1 MKSNRLPVIA
11 CCVVLAGMSL
21 PARSQDL
28 SGRWLYGFSLSTQ
41 KFIGNQSDSANVL
54 LSSGNAATGRVAQ
67 AGYGLGVAGSLER
80 RFSSRMGLGLS
91 LGYATLPFSL
101 QLNLPNFTATS
112 ALRTQLLSSEL
123 LFDYELTSHM
133 LFRPYFMLGAGY
145 LNFRVADSKRL
156 HGGKGLIGAGA
167 RVKIRPH
174 MMLNA
179 SLAYNFQ
186 ASDNLDAANN
196 GKQDAFVSARLGVSF
211 ITGGAGYTPKDL
223 FSKNRARENRAEPA
237 SITSNEVEPAARTKK
252 QSASESEGE
261 SKNTLA
267 ANTASAR
274 GNKLSNASTSDFTQ
288 AGKTATALL
297 PQSNTDKSAATARAK
312 APSFP
317 VAYEQA
323 LQSYYAQQ
331 YAAAAQQFSRL
342 ITSYPTHVLIHN
354 CHYWLGKA
362 QFELKD
368 YPAAIVSFNRVL
380 LATKS
385 AKQDDALFLLGSSLL
400 RVRRPDEAR
409 QTLQRLVQS
418 YPESALAGKAKEL
431 LAKM

>member
-1 MKSNRLPVIA
+1 MKSNCLPVIA
-11 CCVVLAGMSL
+11 CCVLLAGMSL

-54 LSSGNAATGRVAQ
+54 LSGGNAITGRVAQ
-67 AGYGLGVAGSLER
+67 AGYGLGIAGSLER

-101 QLNLPNFTATS
+101 QLNLPNFNATS

-123 LFDYELTSHM
+123 LFDYELANHT
-133 LFRPYFMLGAGY
+133 LFRPYLMLGAGY

-167 RVKIRPH
+167 RVKIRPQ

-179 SLAYNFQ
+179 NLAYNFQ

-211 ITGGAGYTPKDL
+211 ITGGAGFTPKDL
-223 FSKNRARENRAEPA
+223 FSKNSARENRVEPA
-237 SITSNEVEPAARTKK
+237 ITTSNEGKPAARTKK
-252 QSASESEGE
+252 QSASESE
-261 SKNTLA
+261 SKNTFA

-274 GNKLSNASTSDFTQ
+274 GNKLSNAAKSNLAE
-288 AGKTATALL
+288 AGKTETSSL
-297 PQSNTDKSAATARAK
+297 PQPNTVKPAATARAK

-323 LQSYYAQQ
+323 LQSFYAQQ
-331 YAAAAQQFSRL
+331 YAAAAQQFSNL

-400 RVRRPDEAR
+400 RVRRPNEAR
-409 QTLQRLVQS
+409 QTLQRLVQN
-418 YPESALAGKAKEL
+418 YPESTLAGKAKEL

>member
-1 MKSNRLPVIA
+1 MTSNRLPVIA
-11 CCVVLAGMSL
+11 CWIVLAGLCS
-21 PARSQDL
+21 PAHSQDL
-28 SGRWLYGFSLSTQ
+28 SGRWLYGFSLGTQ
-41 KFIGNQSDSANVL
+41 KFIGNQNDSANIL
-54 LSSGNAATGRVAQ
+54 LSAGNAATGRVVQ
-67 AGYGLGVAGSLER
+67 SGYGLGLSGSLER
-80 RFSSRMGLGLS
+80 RFFSRLGLGLS
-91 LGYATLPFSL
+91 LGYATLPFNL
-101 QLNLPNFTATS
+101 RLNLPNFTATS
-112 ALRTQLLSSEL
+112 ALRTQLLYSEL
-123 LFDYELTSHM
+123 LFDYELANQT
-133 LFRPYFMLGAGY
+133 LFRPYLMLGAGY

-167 RVKIRPH
+167 RVKIRPQ

-179 SLAYNFQ
+179 GLAYNFQ

-196 GKQDAFVSARLGVSF
+196 GKQDGFVSARLGVSF

-223 FSKNRARENRAEPA
+223 FSENRTRENR
-237 SITSNEVEPAARTKK
+237 VEPAMTPSREGKDSGRAQKA
-252 QSASESEGE
+252 SAGE
-261 SKNTLA
+261 VERKNRFA
-267 ANTASAR
+267 ANNAAARANQSPPIAKSNPAGRAGSA
-274 GNKLSNASTSDFTQ
+274 FQ
-288 AGKTATALL
+288 AQ
-297 PQSNTDKSAATARAK
+297 PNRSRPAARARAK

-317 VAYEQA
+317 AAYEQA
-323 LQSYYAQQ
+323 LQSFYAQQ
-331 YAAAAQQFSRL
+331 YAASVQQFSNL
-342 ITSYPTHVLIHN
+342 ITHYPTHVLVHN

-368 YPAAIVSFNRVL
+368 YPAAIVSFKRVL

-400 RVRRPDEAR
+400 EVRRPEEAR